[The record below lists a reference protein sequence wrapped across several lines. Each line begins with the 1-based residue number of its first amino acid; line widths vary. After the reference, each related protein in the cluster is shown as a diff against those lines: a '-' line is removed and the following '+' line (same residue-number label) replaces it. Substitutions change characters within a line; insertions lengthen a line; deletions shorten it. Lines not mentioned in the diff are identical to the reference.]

1 MDGVQ
6 TFGGLVADRRGVGG
20 VPLGRVQGR
29 GHGGVTVLEVHLR
42 AAPAEGAGQPLI
54 VPGLP
59 AVALAVHGAL
69 APLQVALVLRRLP
82 LLQRAGPPGLL
93 GRGRPLWLGGA
104 QQAGHGQH
112 PLNGLL
118 RAGRGRTVSAG
129 GRQDTVTKTAT
140 GRAHSCSRTRWCT
153 HRLSGLSLCLSFWL
167 HRSSWMVCPEPFCWD
182 DSLSTS

>member
-1 MDGVQ
+1 MDGCVQ

-20 VPLGRVQGR
+20 VSLGRVQGR

-42 AAPAEGAGQPLI
+42 AAPAERAGKPLI

-93 GRGRPLWLGGA
+93 G
-104 QQAGHGQH
+104 
-112 PLNGLL
+112 
-118 RAGRGRTVSAG
+118 
-129 GRQDTVTKTAT
+129 
-140 GRAHSCSRTRWCT
+140 
-153 HRLSGLSLCLSFWL
+153 
-167 HRSSWMVCPEPFCWD
+167 
-182 DSLSTS
+182 

>member
-1 MDGVQ
+1 MS
-6 TFGGLVADRRGVGG
+6 
-20 VPLGRVQGR
+20 LGRVQGR

-42 AAPAEGAGQPLI
+42 AAPAERAGQPLI

-118 RAGRGRTVSAG
+118 CTGRGRTVSAVG
-129 GRQDTVTKTAT
+129 GGSGTPSQRPPLDRRARARARARALTV
-140 GRAHSCSRTRWCT
+140 
-153 HRLSGLSLCLSFWL
+153 
-167 HRSSWMVCPEPFCWD
+167 
-182 DSLSTS
+182 